1 MRNTKIVATLGP
13 ATTDYDTLK
22 DLIAA
27 GANVVRLNFSHGEPA
42 DHEDRVT
49 KVRKASAELGVHVAI
64 LGDLQGPKIRIARF
78 AEGSVVLEEGADFS
92 LRTDM
97 DKTAG
102 DKNAVAVDYEALITD
117 CDPGDRL
124 LLDDGRVVLV
134 VKEKLATELKCEVV
148 VAGKLSNNKGINK
161 EGGGLSAAA
170 LTEKDYADIELAA
183 SLDVDYLAV
192 SFPRTGADLEDA
204 RQRMNA
210 AGGNAL
216 IVAKIERA
224 EVVATPEAM
233 TDVISASDVVM
244 VARGDLAVE
253 IGDAALPGAQ
263 KKIIERSRKLGVPVI
278 TATQMMESMMDA
290 PAPTRAEVLDV
301 ANAVLDGTDAVML
314 SGETAAG
321 RYPVETVTAMAAVI
335 EGTEAYEPQAVR
347 DEALQQD
354 SGQVDEAIANAA
366 MYTARHM
373 GTIKVVANMTESGHT
388 ASLMSRVT
396 GALPIVAFCRRKRV
410 ANRLALLRNVT
421 PVLISAD
428 EMVSD
433 TRAEMVTHALN
444 QRGWVQPGEQ
454 FILTYGSVNRP
465 GGTNNMKII
474 TV

>member
-1 MRNTKIVATLGP
+1 
-13 ATTDYDTLK
+13 
-22 DLIAA
+22 
-27 GANVVRLNFSHGEPA
+27 
-42 DHEDRVT
+42 
-49 KVRKASAELGVHVAI
+49 
-64 LGDLQGPKIRIARF
+64 
-78 AEGSVVLEEGADFS
+78 
-92 LRTDM
+92 
-97 DKTAG
+97 
-102 DKNAVAVDYEALITD
+102 
-117 CDPGDRL
+117 
-124 LLDDGRVVLV
+124 
-134 VKEKLATELKCEVV
+134 
-148 VAGKLSNNKGINK
+148 
-161 EGGGLSAAA
+161 
-170 LTEKDYADIELAA
+170 
-183 SLDVDYLAV
+183 
-192 SFPRTGADLEDA
+192 
-204 RQRMNA
+204 
-210 AGGNAL
+210 
-216 IVAKIERA
+216 
-224 EVVATPEAM
+224 
-233 TDVISASDVVM
+233 
-244 VARGDLAVE
+244 
-253 IGDAALPGAQ
+253 
-263 KKIIERSRKLGVPVI
+263 
-278 TATQMMESMMDA
+278 MDA